1 MSFPAYLLRR
11 LLLMIPT
18 FFGITIV
25 CFGIF
30 QIAPGGPVE
39 TYLAK
44 VRFAGGGVDGGKGG
58 GESSHGGASASSKA
72 VTDEVV
78 EELKKRYNFDK
89 PIHIRYWLWLKDVAR
104 LEFGYSHT
112 KGEPVLDVIAS
123 KLPVSVTFG
132 VTSFLL
138 TYLVCIPLGI
148 FKAIRDGSRFD
159 VGSSAGLFVAYSVPE
174 FMLGIL
180 LIHFF
185 AGGQFFEWFPIQ
197 GLTSLDAETWPWWQ
211 RFFDAAWHM
220 ILPLTCYMIGSF
232 TMLTI
237 LMKNS
242 IIEQIKQDYVRSALA
257 RGVSQ
262 KTAILKHALRNA
274 LLPLATGF
282 GGILTLAFAGSIVIE
297 RIFNLDG
304 IGRLSYEANLQRDY
318 PILMASITIT
328 AILGLFG
335 QLLSDLLLRVI
346 DPRIDF
352 SQKD

>member
-1 MSFPAYLLRR
+1 MTFPAYILRR

-25 CFGIF
+25 CFGVF

-44 VRFAGGGVDGGKGG
+44 VRFAGGGGDSGR
-58 GESSHGGASASSKA
+58 GASQSAQGSSASSSKS

-123 KLPVSVTFG
+123 KLPVSLTFG
-132 VTSFLL
+132 LTSFFL
-138 TYLVCIPLGI
+138 TYLICIPLGI
-148 FKAIRDGSRFD
+148 FKAVKDGSAFD
-159 VGSSAGLFVAYSVPE
+159 TSTSFILFVAYSVPVL
-174 FMLGIL
+174 MLGVL
-180 LIHFF
+180 LIHFL
-185 AGGQFFEWFPIQ
+185 AGGQFLEWFPIQ
-197 GLTSLDAETWPWWQ
+197 GLASMDSENWPLW
-211 RFFDAAWHM
+211 RRAIDFVWHM
-220 ILPLTCYMIGSF
+220 TLPLICYMIGSF
-232 TMLTI
+232 TTLTM

-257 RGVSQ
+257 RGVSRR
-262 KTAILKHALRNA
+262 KAILKHALRNA
-274 LLPLATGF
+274 ILPLATGF
-282 GGILTLAFAGSIVIE
+282 GGVLTLAFAGSMIIE

-304 IGRLSYEANLQRDY
+304 IGRLSYESALQRDY

-328 AILGLFG
+328 TILGLLG
-335 QLLSDLLLRVI
+335 QLMSDVLLRLI

-352 SQKD
+352 SDRD

>member
-1 MSFPAYLLRR
+1 MTLSAYILRR

-44 VRFAGGGVDGGKGG
+44 VRFAGGAGDAGK
-58 GESSHGGASASSKA
+58 SSAHSSEGSSSATNKS

-89 PIHIRYWLWLKDVAR
+89 PIHIRYWLWLKDVVR

-138 TYLVCIPLGI
+138 TYLICIPLGI
-148 FKAIRDGSRFD
+148 LKAVRDGSRFD
-159 VGSSAGLFVAYSVPE
+159 VASSAGLFIAYSIPE

-185 AGGQFFEWFPIQ
+185 AGGQFLEWFPIQ
-197 GLTSLDAETWPWWQ
+197 GLTSLDAENLPMWQ
-211 RFFDAAWHM
+211 QFFDAAWHM
-220 ILPLTCYMIGSF
+220 VLPLTCYMIGGF
-232 TMLTI
+232 TMMTM

-257 RGVSQ
+257 RGVSRRV
-262 KTAILKHALRNA
+262 AILKHALRNA

-282 GGILTLAFAGSIVIE
+282 GGILTLAFAGSIIIE

-304 IGRLSYEANLQRDY
+304 IGRLSYEATLQRDY

-328 AILGLFG
+328 SILGLLG
-335 QLLSDLLLRVI
+335 QLVSDLLLRVI

-352 SQKD
+352 SERD

>member
-1 MSFPAYLLRR
+1 MSFPAYILRR

-18 FFGITIV
+18 FLGITMV
-25 CFGIF
+25 CFGVF

-44 VRFAGGGVDGGKGG
+44 VRFSGAAGGGQGGKG
-58 GESSHGGASASSKA
+58 ESSSLSSSSSNKS

-89 PIHIRYWLWLKDVAR
+89 PIHVRYWLWLKDVMR

-112 KGEPVLDVIAS
+112 KGEPVIDVILS
-123 KLPVSVTFG
+123 KLPVSLTFG
-132 VTSFLL
+132 ITSFFL
-138 TYLVCIPLGI
+138 TYLICIPLGI
-148 FKAIRDGSRFD
+148 LKAVRDGSKFD
-159 VGSSAGLFVAYSVPE
+159 VASSAGLFIAYSVPE

-180 LIHFF
+180 LIHFL
-185 AGGQFFEWFPIQ
+185 AGGQFLEWFPLQ
-197 GLTSLDAETWPWWQ
+197 GLTSLDAENWPWWQ
-211 RFFDAAWHM
+211 QFTDAAWHM
-220 ILPLTCYMIGSF
+220 VLPLTCYMIGGF
-232 TMLTI
+232 TIMTM

-257 RGVSQ
+257 RGVTR

-274 LLPLATGF
+274 LLPLVTGF
-282 GGILTLAFAGSIVIE
+282 GAILTLAFSGSIVIE

-304 IGRLSYEANLQRDY
+304 IGRLSLEASLQRDY
-318 PILMASITIT
+318 PILMASITIGS
-328 AILGLFG
+328 ILGLMG
-335 QLLSDLLLRVI
+335 QLLSDVLLRVV

-352 SQKD
+352 SKKD

>member
-1 MSFPAYLLRR
+1 MTFPAYILRR

-44 VRFAGGGVDGGKGG
+44 VRFSGAAGDSGKG
-58 GESSHGGASASSKA
+58 SSQSSQGSSAASSKS

-78 EELKKRYNFDK
+78 AELKKRYNFDK
-89 PIHIRYWLWLKDVAR
+89 PIHVRYWLWLKDVAQ

-148 FKAIRDGSRFD
+148 LKAIKDGSRFD
-159 VGSSAGLFVAYSVPE
+159 AVSSTGLFVAYSIPE

-185 AGGQFFEWFPIQ
+185 AGGQFVEWFPIQ
-197 GLTSLDAETWPWWQ
+197 GLTSLDSESWPWWQ
-211 RFFDAAWHM
+211 RLLDAAWHM
-220 ILPLTCYMIGSF
+220 ILPLTCYMIGGF
-232 TMLTI
+232 TMMTM

-257 RGVSQ
+257 RGVTQ
-262 KTAILKHALRNA
+262 RTAILKHALRNA

-304 IGRLSYEANLQRDY
+304 IGRLSYEASLQRDY

-328 AILGLFG
+328 AILGLLG

-352 SQKD
+352 SKRD

>member
-1 MSFPAYLLRR
+1 MTLSAYILRR

-44 VRFAGGGVDGGKGG
+44 VRFAGGGDSGKGSVH
-58 GESSHGGASASSKA
+58 SSDSSGSSSNKS
-72 VTDEVV
+72 VTDEVI

-138 TYLVCIPLGI
+138 TYLICIPLGI
-148 FKAIRDGSRFD
+148 FKAVRDGSRFD
-159 VGSSAGLFVAYSVPE
+159 VGSSAGLFVAYSIPE

-185 AGGQFFEWFPIQ
+185 AGGQFVEWFPIQ
-197 GLTSLDAETWPWWQ
+197 GLTSLDSESWPWWQ

-220 ILPLTCYMIGSF
+220 ILPLTCYMIGGF
-232 TMLTI
+232 TMMTM

-257 RGVSQ
+257 RGVSRR
-262 KTAILKHALRNA
+262 KAVLKHALRNA

-282 GGILTLAFAGSIVIE
+282 GSILTLAFAGSIIIE

-304 IGRLSYEANLQRDY
+304 IGRLSYEATLQRDY

-328 AILGLFG
+328 SILGLLG
-335 QLLSDLLLRVI
+335 QLVSDLLLRVI

-352 SQKD
+352 SARD

>member
-1 MSFPAYLLRR
+1 MTFPAYILRR

-44 VRFAGGGVDGGKGG
+44 VRFSGAAGDSGKG
-58 GESSHGGASASSKA
+58 SSQRSQGSSAASSRS

-89 PIHIRYWLWLKDVAR
+89 PIHVRYWLWLKDVAQ

-148 FKAIRDGSRFD
+148 LKAIKDGSRFD
-159 VGSSAGLFVAYSVPE
+159 AVSSTGLFVAYSIPE

-185 AGGQFFEWFPIQ
+185 AGGQFIEWFPIQ
-197 GLTSLDAETWPWWQ
+197 GLTSLDSENWPWWQ
-211 RFFDAAWHM
+211 RV
-220 ILPLTCYMIGSF
+220 T
-232 TMLTI
+232 
-237 LMKNS
+237 
-242 IIEQIKQDYVRSALA
+242 QR
-257 RGVSQ
+257 
-262 KTAILKHALRNA
+262 TAILKHALRNA

-304 IGRLSYEANLQRDY
+304 IGRLSYEASLQRDY

-328 AILGLFG
+328 AILGLLG

-352 SQKD
+352 SKRD

>member
-1 MSFPAYLLRR
+1 MTFPAYILRR

-18 FFGITIV
+18 LFGITLV

-44 VRFAGGGVDGGKGG
+44 VRFSGGAADGGRG
-58 GESSHGGASASSKA
+58 SSQGASGTSSAASKS

-89 PIHIRYWLWLKDVAR
+89 PIHIRYWLWLKDVSR

-112 KGEPVLDVIAS
+112 KGEPVISVIAS

-132 VTSFLL
+132 VTSFILV
-138 TYLVCIPLGI
+138 YLICIPLGI
-148 FKAIRDGSRFD
+148 LKAMRDGSRFD
-159 VGSSAGLFVAYSVPE
+159 VISGFVLFIAYSIMPA
-174 FMLGIL
+174 MLGIL

-185 AGGQFFEWFPIQ
+185 AGGQFLEWFPIQ
-197 GLTSLDAETWPWWQ
+197 GLTSMDSENWPFW
-211 RFFDAAWHM
+211 RRAVDFVWHM

-232 TMLTI
+232 TSMTM

-257 RGVSQ
+257 RGVSRR
-262 KTAILKHALRNA
+262 TAILKHALRNA

-282 GGILTLAFAGSIVIE
+282 GAILTLAFAGSMIIE

-304 IGRLSYEANLQRDY
+304 IGRLSYESTLQRDY

-328 AILGLFG
+328 SVLGLLG
-335 QLLSDLLLRVI
+335 QLLSDVLLRVI

-352 SQKD
+352 SDRD